1 MLLDLVA
8 PRKVVFVGGKGGVG
22 KTSIAAALALGRARA
37 GARVLLVSTDPAH
50 NLGHL
55 WDRPVGDKPVR
66 LVDLDAGDGTAGF
79 VDGLEVDPE
88 RTVEQ
93 HLAAVARTMRRLLPE
108 RMHAAAARHLE
119 LARQAPGTHESA
131 VLERIAEA
139 VELGEDEY
147 DLVVFDTAPS
157 GHTLRLL
164 TLPEQLTAWT
174 ETLLASRDR
183 SDRFGAALRGLGGGG
198 EEIDRD
204 AELRRILVRRRDR
217 FSRLRDVVTDPARTG
232 FVVVLTAERL
242 PIAETMEVY
251 EKLVDL
257 GVDVTA
263 LVANRRSPAD
273 AGELLAMRREQED
286 EHLARLRRRI
296 PDVPLLDVPL
306 LPGDLA
312 GTKALTALTD
322 HLGPSSPAERGG

>member
-1 MLLDLVA
+1 
-8 PRKVVFVGGKGGVG
+8 
-22 KTSIAAALALGRARA
+22 
-37 GARVLLVSTDPAH
+37 
-50 NLGHL
+50 
-55 WDRPVGDKPVR
+55 
-66 LVDLDAGDGTAGF
+66 
-79 VDGLEVDPE
+79 
-88 RTVEQ
+88 
-93 HLAAVARTMRRLLPE
+93 
-108 RMHAAAARHLE
+108 
-119 LARQAPGTHESA
+119 
-131 VLERIAEA
+131 
-139 VELGEDEY
+139 
-147 DLVVFDTAPS
+147 FDTAPS

-257 GVDVTA
+257 GVDVSA
-263 LVANRRSPAD
+263 LVANGRS
-273 AGELLAMRREQED
+273 
-286 EHLARLRRRI
+286 
-296 PDVPLLDVPL
+296 
-306 LPGDLA
+306 PGDLA

>member
-1 MLLDLVA
+1 MLLDLITS
-8 PRKVVFVGGKGGVG
+8 RRVVFVGGKGGVG
-22 KTSIAAALALGRARA
+22 KTSIAAALALGRAAA

-55 WDRPVGDKPVR
+55 WDRPVGDEPLR
-66 LVDLDAGDGTAGF
+66 LADPGDLAAGAAGY
-79 VDGLEVDPE
+79 VDGLEIDPE

-93 HLAAVARTMRRLLPE
+93 HLSAVAGMMRRLLPE
-108 RMHAAAARHLE
+108 RMHAPAARHLE

-139 VELGEDEY
+139 VELGEEAY

-164 TLPEQLTAWT
+164 ALPEQLTSWT
-174 ETLLASRDR
+174 ETLLANRDR
-183 SDRFGAALRGLGGGG
+183 SERFGAAVRGLGGS
-198 EEIDRD
+198 EESDRD
-204 AELRRILVRRRDR
+204 AELRRILVRRRNR
-217 FSRLRDVVTDPARTG
+217 FSRLREVVTDRAQTG
-232 FVVVLTAERL
+232 FVVVLTAELL

-251 EKLVDL
+251 EKLTGL
-257 GVDVTA
+257 GVDVAA

-273 AGELLAMRREQED
+273 AGELLARRRRQED
-286 EHLARLRRRI
+286 KHLVRLRQRV

-306 LPGDLA
+306 LPGDVVGTEALA
-312 GTKALTALTD
+312 ALAD
-322 HLGPSSPAERGG
+322 RLGPSSS